1 LSDDLD
7 PADVPEHLSSAI
19 DELVAS
25 GVVANPA
32 QWTRRKVLL
41 AGGAAWGAAT
51 VASFGLSLPA
61 AAQALSMCPDGQQST
76 GAMTYTSGTATYN
89 TGPAELS
96 VLVRAWGGGGG
107 GGGGNSTASGGG
119 G

>member
-1 LSDDLD
+1 MLDREGLSVHRFTGEAVEALRLIATDLD
-7 PADVPEHLSSAI
+7 PADVPEHLAPAF
-19 DELVAS
+19 DELVAA

-61 AAQALSMCPDGQQST
+61 AAQALSMCPDGQLST
-76 GAMTYTSGTATYN
+76 GPTTYTANGTYN
-89 TGPAELS
+89 TGLA
-96 VLVRAWGGGGG
+96 
-107 GGGGNSTASGGG
+107 
-119 G
+119 